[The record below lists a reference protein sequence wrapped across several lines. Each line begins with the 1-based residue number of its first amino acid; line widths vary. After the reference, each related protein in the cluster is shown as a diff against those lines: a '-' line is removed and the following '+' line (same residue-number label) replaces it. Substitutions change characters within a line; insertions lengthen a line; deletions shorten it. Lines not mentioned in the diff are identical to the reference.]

1 MDHVLPVSIE
11 IGSIAQAMPALTL
24 VPMVR
29 RLARFAPDP
38 GGGRQPF
45 GSPLMSERLFVA
57 GASGV
62 IGRVLVPL
70 LVEAGYE
77 VHGAT
82 RRAERAAQLES
93 LGARPVVVDV
103 FDVDALTREL
113 GRIAPDAVIHQ
124 LTDLPRDLDP
134 ARMAQAVVD
143 NARIRSQG
151 SFNLV
156 LAALTA
162 GCRRMVAQSIAW
174 AYAPGEQPYR
184 EEQPLDTDAEG
195 ARRISVGGVV
205 ALEHAVLATS
215 PLRGTV
221 LRYGR
226 LYGPDTGADT
236 APGAPA
242 VHVEDAARAALLAL
256 RGNATGIFNIVD
268 DNEQVSNRKAR
279 RELGWTPRT
288 SA

>member
-1 MDHVLPVSIE
+1 
-11 IGSIAQAMPALTL
+11 
-24 VPMVR
+24 
-29 RLARFAPDP
+29 
-38 GGGRQPF
+38 
-45 GSPLMSERLFVA
+45 MSERLFVA

-82 RRAERAAQLES
+82 RRAGRAAQLES

-184 EEQPLDTDAEG
+184 EEQSLDTEAEG

-205 ALEHAVLATS
+205 ALEHAVLATP